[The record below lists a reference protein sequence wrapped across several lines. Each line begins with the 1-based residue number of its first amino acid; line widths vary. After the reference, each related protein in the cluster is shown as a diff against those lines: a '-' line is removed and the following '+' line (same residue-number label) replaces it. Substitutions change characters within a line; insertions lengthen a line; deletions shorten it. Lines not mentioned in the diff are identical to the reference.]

1 MLTICSRGRYV
12 TRPSLALT
20 EAKALRIAFRTDVS
34 FQIGTGHFQRC
45 LTLADALFKPGTE
58 IRFCCRHLPS
68 QLRTKLQQRGYQV
81 CIIDAPS
88 VVPSDLG
95 PPHAEWLGTSQLADA
110 ASCKEALSDGGWDL
124 LVVDHYAIDERWER
138 EMRPCVKKIFVID
151 DLADR
156 VHDCDWLLDQNYSR
170 DAASRYL
177 SKVPAYC
184 RCLIGPRYALL
195 RKEFTEARN
204 HLALRAGPVSRVLLF
219 FGGVDKDNLTGRA
232 LHVLAAMRS
241 RSLRVDVVI
250 GDMHP
255 FIDEI
260 RGCCCRHDFECHI
273 QTDRMAMLMAQADL
287 AIGAGGTA
295 VLERWCL
302 GLPAIAFATAE
313 NQMRQVGDA
322 AREGLLYA
330 PDGCDTFE
338 KVLAKHLPALLDN
351 MPLREHMSC
360 RGMAVVDGLG
370 LSRVAA
376 LVDDDAVQIRP
387 ACLSDSRE
395 IFDWRNHPDVRR
407 FSGDPGVIPWEIHEK
422 WFEGILSSVTSVLL
436 IGYREMVPIGVVR
449 YDFIDSDAWVSIYLV
464 PGQEKKGLGR
474 KLLLRAEIWLKN
486 HRGDIRKIRARIMA
500 GNGRSRALFEG
511 SGYHE
516 ESASFLKELQP

>member
-1 MLTICSRGRYV
+1 
-12 TRPSLALT
+12 
-20 EAKALRIAFRTDVS
+20 
-34 FQIGTGHFQRC
+34 
-45 LTLADALFKPGTE
+45 
-58 IRFCCRHLPS
+58 
-68 QLRTKLQQRGYQV
+68 
-81 CIIDAPS
+81 
-88 VVPSDLG
+88 
-95 PPHAEWLGTSQLADA
+95 
-110 ASCKEALSDGGWDL
+110 
-124 LVVDHYAIDERWER
+124 
-138 EMRPCVKKIFVID
+138 MRSCVKKIFVID

-156 VHDCDWLLDQNYSR
+156 VHDCDWLLDQNYYR
-170 DAASRYL
+170 DAESRYVN
-177 SKVPAYC
+177 KVPAHC
-184 RCLIGPRYALL
+184 CCLIGPRYALL
-195 RKEFTEARN
+195 RKEFMAARN
-204 HLALRAGPVSRVLLF
+204 QAALRAGPVNRVLLF

-241 RSLRVDVVI
+241 RSFRVDVVI
-250 GDMHP
+250 GNMHP

-260 RGCCCRHDFECHI
+260 RECCCRQGFDCHI
-273 QTDRMAMLMAQADL
+273 QTDRMAVLMAQADM

-302 GLPAIAFATAE
+302 GLPTIAFATAE

-330 PDGCDTFE
+330 PDGHETFE
-338 KVLAKHLPALLDN
+338 ETLEKHLPALVDN
-351 MPLREHMSC
+351 MPLREHMSFQA
-360 RGMAVVDGLG
+360 MAVVDGLG

-376 LVDDDAVQIRP
+376 LLDDDVVQIRP

-395 IFDWRNHPDVRR
+395 IFEWRNHPDIRR
-407 FSGDPGVIPWEIHEK
+407 FCGDPGVIPWEMHEQ
-422 WFEGILSSVTSVLL
+422 WFKGILSSTTSVLL
-436 IGYREMVPIGVVR
+436 IGYREMAPVGVVR
-449 YDFIDSDAWVSIYLV
+449 YDFIDSDARVSIYLV